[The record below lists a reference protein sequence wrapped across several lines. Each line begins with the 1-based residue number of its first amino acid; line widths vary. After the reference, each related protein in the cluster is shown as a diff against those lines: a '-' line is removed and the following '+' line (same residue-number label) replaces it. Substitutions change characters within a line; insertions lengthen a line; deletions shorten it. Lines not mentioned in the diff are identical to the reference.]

1 MIIHSQDCTPE
12 SANPG
17 RFHPRYSRC
26 SKRGL
31 WSVIVRYCSLAVLMA
46 VVLALPF
53 SPAWSQVVNEVVNDR
68 NRTGTVAV
76 NAGERFI
83 NPREFSIITQGAG
96 EHGILGGNRVGDD
109 VVEVINN
116 GTIIVRGAG
125 ADGIRVGAGGR
136 VTNNGVIVARGGAS
150 IRYDGRGGYVAL
162 GPYSFIQGPIYFDNT
177 SGFVDL
183 GTRGGLSKMWR
194 GTGPISVAPTS
205 QYFRNNRGRLVYSG
219 LGTRLLVMIDSTV
232 FTLQWDHLALS
243 SQLVADTVVGMD
255 RQSVALAGS
264 QSRWRAWA
272 SAMGQARS
280 LDEGFGFNKTSHD
293 MIGGLFGL
301 DYRPMGDHLTGGVFI
316 GYGHGQQESTAFM
329 GVLGD
334 LRSFESDSNSVI
346 GGVYGRGRHGDWF
359 ADAALSLGG
368 TNFDHRRSINSDQ
381 EIEGDGLLTA
391 RGSHGSFWLSPHL
404 SLGRHI
410 ALSGSWRATPRVF
423 ATYGVQWFDGYRE
436 SGAVAPS
443 IRVSGIDTGPAD
455 GNATVSSYDAA
466 VLSGGV
472 EMAVSRSWEDH
483 GMITM
488 ALGYRAYG
496 SIGDKQ
502 RRIEM
507 VGQKTAVSAEHQT
520 RHALTLGLGGEVVL
534 NEKLRLNLKANGLIG
549 NKHRGGGGQLSFI
562 AVF

>member
-1 MIIHSQDCTPE
+1 MCGLRSLIIRPS
-12 SANPG
+12 
-17 RFHPRYSRC
+17 
-26 SKRGL
+26 
-31 WSVIVRYCSLAVLMA
+31 
-46 VVLALPF
+46 VVLLLILLVLPF
-53 SPAWSQVVNEVVNDR
+53 SSAWSQVVNDR
-68 NRTGTVAV
+68 NRTSTVNV
-76 NAGERFI
+76 NVGERFI
-83 NPREFSIITQGAG
+83 NPREFSIITDGVG
-96 EHGILGGNRVGDD
+96 EHGILGGNAVGDD

-116 GTIIVRGAG
+116 GTIITRGAG

-136 VTNNGVIVARGGAS
+136 VTNNGVIIARGGAS

-162 GPYSFIQGPIYFDNT
+162 GPYSFLQGPIYFDNT

-219 LGTRLLVMIDSTV
+219 LGTRLLVMIDSTI
-232 FTLQWDHLALS
+232 FTLQWDQLALT
-243 SQLVADTVVGMD
+243 SQLVADTVVGAD
-255 RQSVALAGS
+255 RQSVALGGS
-264 QSRWRAWA
+264 QSPWRAWA
-272 SAMGQARS
+272 SAMGQGRS
-280 LDEGFGFNKTSHD
+280 LDEGFGFNKTSHE

-301 DYRPMGDHLTGGVFI
+301 DYRPAHDHLTGGVFI
-316 GYGHGQQESTAFM
+316 GYGHGQQQSTAFM

-334 LRSFESDSNSVI
+334 LRSFTSDSNSVI
-346 GGVYGRGRHGDWF
+346 GGVYGRGRHGAWF

-368 TNFDHRRSINSDQ
+368 TNYDHRRSINSDQ
-381 EIEGDGLLTA
+381 EIEGNGLLTA

-404 SLGRHI
+404 SVGRHI
-410 ALSGSWRATPRVF
+410 ALAGSWRATPRLF

-436 SGAVAPS
+436 SGAIAPS
-443 IRVSGIDTGPAD
+443 INVSGFDLAAAD
-455 GNATVSSYDAA
+455 GNATVNSYHAA

-472 EMAVSRSWEDH
+472 EMAVSRSWADH
-483 GMITM
+483 SMITM

-507 VGQKTAVSAEHQT
+507 VGQKTAVSARHQP

-534 NEKLRLNLKANGLIG
+534 NETLRLNLKAHGLIG
-549 NKHRGGGGQLSFI
+549 NQHRGGGGQLTFI
-562 AVF
+562 AAF